1 MAITDELS
9 ISVTEQSVRP
19 KLRDERAYSGVSD
32 AVAEGETRAV
42 TLTEP
47 LRKSNGGRKDDSKS
61 DSDDEARLAKCG
73 DYDDTLTLTVTI
85 TITYIR

>member
-1 MAITDELS
+1 M
-9 ISVTEQSVRP
+9 
-19 KLRDERAYSGVSD
+19 
-32 AVAEGETRAV
+32 